1 MWAAFLAALVAAGIT
16 ACGSGGTTAEPLDTA
31 TGVVGSWSG
40 PSVANAPTP
49 QATAVLLAG
58 ARPVVI
64 EAVGSEVRVLEPDG
78 DRLTIRAST
87 DLGAPVVW
95 MQPRVDGDALVV
107 LAQTCDTP
115 VSTVDSVDRDCPSAH
130 TALISFT
137 GDALEPSSEEVHV
150 DGVPRDFASLGDTA
164 AVTTST
170 GFFVRDS
177 EDTWTLAAEVIGPTC
192 ATDEAYV
199 EHLIAASTP
208 TTVAGPGTSSG
219 GSFRVRPLKGS
230 AATDQ
235 RVPGRVDAI
244 TCAPDGYIASV
255 SSGSAAADGLSL
267 WGSTGVGAPEQKDG
281 PSGARSTIWGQL
293 SRGQWAT
300 ATVGSRR
307 TVFIDPTS
315 GDWFAATGLKG
326 SESPPYATRS
336 GDRGLVFGPAPGGGT
351 WMLRVYRLDR

>member
-58 ARPVVI
+58 ARPAVI
-64 EAVGSEVRVLEPDG
+64 EAVGSDVRVLEPDG
-78 DRLTIRAST
+78 DRLTTRASE

-107 LAQTCDTP
+107 LAQTCATP

-170 GFFVRDS
+170 GFFVRDP
-177 EDTWTLAAEVIGPTC
+177 DGTWTLTAEVIGPTC

-219 GSFRVRPLKGS
+219 GSFRVRPLKGG

-255 SSGSAAADGLSL
+255 SSGSAAADGVSL

-281 PSGARSTIWGQL
+281 PSGE
-293 SRGQWAT
+293 RG
-300 ATVGSRR
+300 R
-307 TVFIDPTS
+307 
-315 GDWFAATGLKG
+315 
-326 SESPPYATRS
+326 RS
-336 GDRGLVFGPAPGGGT
+336 GVS
-351 WMLRVYRLDR
+351 